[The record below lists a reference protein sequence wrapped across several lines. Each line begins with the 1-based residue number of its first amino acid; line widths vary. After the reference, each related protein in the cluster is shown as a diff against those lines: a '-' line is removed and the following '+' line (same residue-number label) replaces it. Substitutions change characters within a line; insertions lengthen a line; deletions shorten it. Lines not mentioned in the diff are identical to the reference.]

1 MCTVHTSMD
10 IVYFMMSIYYKK
22 TVLAESS
29 SMYKIFLNILS
40 RYKTCL
46 SRSRGGGE
54 GLQDSRTQAL
64 GWPNCCKY
72 ELSAQSLP
80 DS

>member
-1 MCTVHTSMD
+1 MD
-10 IVYFMMSIYYKK
+10 DGTNIYGYCIFMMSIYYPPKK
-22 TVLAESS
+22 TVLVESS
-29 SMYKIFLNILS
+29 STYQIFLNILS

-64 GWPNCCKY
+64 GRPNRCTY
-72 ELSAQSLP
+72 ALSA
-80 DS
+80 